1 MAEPVLP
8 DEDRDAIRDVLLNW
22 RLQGVE
28 NPLLPSDVDEDGD
41 GIVDSW
47 GLDENDQVVFVR
59 SRPLEDTVF
68 QSDGDGLVEGR

>member
-1 MAEPVLP
+1 MADPVLT
-8 DEDRDAIRDVLLNW
+8 DEDRDAIRDALLNW
-22 RLQGVE
+22 RLQGVA

-47 GLDENDQVVFVR
+47 GLDEHDQVVFVR
-59 SRPLEDTVF
+59 SRPLDDTVF

>member
-22 RLQGVE
+22 RLQGIE